1 MTPRSR
7 PLTSWDIERQQDRQD
22 LDDDALPM
30 FNPDASAGSIMHA
43 TETRTS
49 TNTNVKINN
58 YIMWDVKK
66 GGSSSEKAKAKEK
79 PENSTNSGEAWEW
92 FKTTNIPL
100 RDAAL
105 AMGGNLGPLTNAI
118 TAKKQM
124 ALAAKMVDE
133 PEVRPRTNMS
143 EKEINRWV
151 ATCRAEGFLWF
162 RTLSDEL
169 LVLLM
174 NRLNASVNPAPFF
187 RMKLAADLPALKEG
201 ELYYPVDEF
210 QLHTEEWVTKL
221 NALVVAGWNEN
232 TANLKEVF
240 MASIESC
247 KVLHAQAKREVHSDV
262 HRLIA
267 VLQKW
272 LIKQDNEVQIQIA
285 AKTQVKADTSGSA
298 AESKGGSL
306 QKQMEQLQKE
316 NKAVRAM
323 FTAMT
328 EAGGGS
334 ASKKKSKKAAAL
346 VTDTKEE
353 GTKAMYK
360 CCHCGNNWADVGKP
374 VRCRDVECVYIEHKD
389 YKASKSAW
397 PENKAALTWRAYGQ
411 PYPPKQQAYF
421 DRKDKLKGGIKKEQW
436 KKKE

>member
-7 PLTSWDIERQQDRQD
+7 PLTSWDIEKQQDRQEG
-22 LDDDALPM
+22 DDDAFLM
-30 FNPDASAGSIMHA
+30 YNPDASASSIMNA
-43 TETRTS
+43 TDMRTS

-66 GGSSSEKAKAKEK
+66 GGSTAEKAKEKSK

-133 PEVRPRTNMS
+133 PEVRPRANMS

-187 RMKLAADLPALKEG
+187 RMKLAVDLPALKDG
-201 ELYYPVDEF
+201 EIYYPVDEF

-221 NALVVAGWNEN
+221 NALVVAG
-232 TANLKEVF
+232 
-240 MASIESC
+240 
-247 KVLHAQAKREVHSDV
+247 
-262 HRLIA
+262 
-267 VLQKW
+267 
-272 LIKQDNEVQIQIA
+272 
-285 AKTQVKADTSGSA
+285 
-298 AESKGGSL
+298 
-306 QKQMEQLQKE
+306 
-316 NKAVRAM
+316 
-323 FTAMT
+323 
-328 EAGGGS
+328 
-334 ASKKKSKKAAAL
+334 
-346 VTDTKEE
+346 
-353 GTKAMYK
+353 
-360 CCHCGNNWADVGKP
+360 
-374 VRCRDVECVYIEHKD
+374 
-389 YKASKSAW
+389 
-397 PENKAALTWRAYGQ
+397 
-411 PYPPKQQAYF
+411 
-421 DRKDKLKGGIKKEQW
+421 
-436 KKKE
+436 

>member
-7 PLTSWDIERQQDRQD
+7 PLTSWDIDRQD
-22 LDDDALPM
+22 DENLEPLTY
-30 FNPDASAGSIMHA
+30 NPDASAGSMNA
-43 TETRTS
+43 TDTRAS

-58 YIMWDVKK
+58 YVMWDVKTK
-66 GGSSSEKAKAKEK
+66 GGTSEKAKEKTK
-79 PENSTNSGEAWEW
+79 PEHSTNSGEAWEW
-92 FKTTNIPL
+92 FKATNIPL

-133 PEVRPRTNMS
+133 PEVRPRQDMS

-151 ATCRAEGFLWF
+151 ATCRAEGFKWF
-162 RTLSDEL
+162 ATLSDEL
-169 LVLLM
+169 LVMLM

-187 RMKLAADLPALKEG
+187 RMKLAADLPALKDG
-201 ELYYPVDEF
+201 EIYYPVDEF

-232 TANLKEVF
+232 SANLKEVF

-247 KVLHAQAKREVHSDV
+247 KTLHAQAKREIHTDV

-285 AKTQVKADTSGSA
+285 AKSQIKTDSTGGT
-298 AESKGGSL
+298 AESKSSL

-323 FTAMT
+323 FTAMN
-328 EAGGGS
+328 EAGGES
-334 ASKKKSKKAAAL
+334 ADKRSKKAKGVAAL
-346 VTDTKEE
+346 ITDTKDD
-353 GTKAMYK
+353 GGKTMYK

-374 VRCRDVECVYIEHKD
+374 VRCRDVECVYIQNKD
-389 YKASKSAW
+389 YKASANKW

-421 DRKDKLKGGIKKEQW
+421 DRKDKLKGGIRKEQW